1 MDQTISFSPALTA
14 MVGTTAN
21 LSATTNTDSF
31 GTTESS
37 GLTVTFA
44 SSPATVCT
52 ISRNTVSFVSAGNC
66 IVTANQVGDEDFN
79 AAKEVSATIVVST
92 APKTDQTIFFSPA
105 LTGTV
110 GGIATN
116 LSATASSGLTAITFA
131 SSPATV
137 CTISGNTVS
146 FVSAGNCMVTANQVG
161 NDKFNAAKE
170 MSATIVVGSGFLNQT
185 LTLTSALTGTAG
197 QTGTLSAT
205 ADSGLTPITFA
216 TSSTD
221 ICEVVG
227 NNVTYKAQGKC
238 TIKMSQIGNAMY
250 KAVEQS
256 TDINVISK
264 GTFTLE
270 IANELGLLISQ
281 ATSGDTL
288 KLSLTFKAK
297 STDVGKMAKFYLK
310 ATAGL
315 TTAGL
320 STLMLT
326 DKGFVPA
333 TEPLQ
338 AVTSVTLPPDQIT
351 LPLYT
356 GFLPSGKYSIYAAYE
371 TADSKE
377 EATSIF
383 NVKAKSPLSFTNLPI
398 SAIVGEQVD
407 LTLTG
412 NHFLNSNPIV
422 LTSTTAD
429 ICTIVTGT
437 HTVSFIA
444 EGNCIV
450 QAKQL
455 GSELFADGSAFGKIS
470 VASAGVFSVKLT
482 DKDGKPI
489 TQATDKDTSNIGL
502 IFSALANDIGKTA
515 TFYLTATAG
524 RTKLMFANG
533 AWVAATNPLQPAA
546 SNIPLKKDV
555 VTLPLFSGTLPVDK
569 YTIQATYQTADG
581 NKVEAT
587 AAFNV
592 LSADYLGVRDA
603 FATKLGSSS
612 NAAAAMFA
620 DRAESAATYPYT
632 PTDQAYAEK
641 LYLKSVAQQPAPSSA
656 SSNLSDRQKQ
666 KLLEDITKSLY
677 LDNGK

>member
-1 MDQTISFSPALTA
+1 
-14 MVGTTAN
+14 
-21 LSATTNTDSF
+21 
-31 GTTESS
+31 
-37 GLTVTFA
+37 
-44 SSPATVCT
+44 
-52 ISRNTVSFVSAGNC
+52 
-66 IVTANQVGDEDFN
+66 
-79 AAKEVSATIVVST
+79 
-92 APKTDQTIFFSPA
+92 
-105 LTGTV
+105 
-110 GGIATN
+110 
-116 LSATASSGLTAITFA
+116 
-131 SSPATV
+131 
-137 CTISGNTVS
+137 
-146 FVSAGNCMVTANQVG
+146 
-161 NDKFNAAKE
+161 
-170 MSATIVVGSGFLNQT
+170 
-185 LTLTSALTGTAG
+185 
-197 QTGTLSAT
+197 
-205 ADSGLTPITFA
+205 
-216 TSSTD
+216 
-221 ICEVVG
+221 VVG

-238 TIKMSQIGNAMY
+238 SIKMSQAGNFLY
-250 KAVEQS
+250 KAGEQS
-256 TDINVISK
+256 TDINVIST

-524 RTKLMFANG
+524 TTKLMFANG

-569 YTIQATYQTADG
+569 YTIQAAYQTADG
-581 NKVEAT
+581 SKAEAT

-592 LSADYLGVRDA
+592 LSAYYLGVRDA
-603 FATKLGSSS
+603 FAPKLGSSS
-612 NAAAAMFA
+612 NAATAMLA
-620 DRAESAATYPYT
+620 DRDEWSAAHPGT
-632 PTDQAYAEK
+632 PTDEEYVHRVYVNALEA
-641 LYLKSVAQQPAPSSA
+641 STVSAHGNVATAA
-656 SSNLSDRQKQ
+656 AVANAVDNYM
-666 KLLEDITKSLY
+666 KSLN